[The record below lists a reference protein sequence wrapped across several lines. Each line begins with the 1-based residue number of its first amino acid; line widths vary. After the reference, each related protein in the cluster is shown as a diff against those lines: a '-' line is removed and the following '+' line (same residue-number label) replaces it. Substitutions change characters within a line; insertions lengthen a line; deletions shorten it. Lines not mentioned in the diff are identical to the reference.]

1 MNPTL
6 RRVLHQL
13 RAAWMLLAVCV
24 ILAIASP
31 VFATSANLLNVAL
44 ATSVTA
50 LLAAGQTFVIILAEI
65 DLSVGAIL
73 GFSAAITAMVLRHH
87 STITGIVV
95 GLAVGAAAGL
105 VNGLL
110 VTKTRMPSFIATLAT
125 LSILS
130 GLALQLTQ
138 GNPVSVTDYNFQNI
152 GQARIA
158 GIPTPV
164 WIMIVVFVIFGILLA
179 RTRFGRYAY
188 ATGDNAEAARLSG
201 ISVDRV
207 KILAFV
213 ISGALAALAGFIVT
227 ARLSTAEPTAGTGL
241 ELEAI
246 AAVIIGGTSLA
257 GGRGDLLGTIVGAL
271 ILGVIDNGMNLLN
284 VNPFL
289 QDVVKGV
296 VILFAVLLDRN
307 ADVIRGWIRRKPP
320 AASLPPTGRTSPH
333 SCPPER
339 HNQPRQRGA
348 PTSTKRQNLRRHPQV
363 SSNSQGESDAQP
375 QERADRHRGAWHRN
389 PGLDR
394 LQ

>member
-188 ATGDNAEAARLSG
+188 ATGDNAEAAKLSG
-201 ISVDRV
+201 ISVDQV

-320 AASLPPTGRTSPH
+320 APSATDESNVPT
-333 SCPPER
+333 
-339 HNQPRQRGA
+339 
-348 PTSTKRQNLRRHPQV
+348 LV
-363 SSNSQGESDAQP
+363 SS
-375 QERADRHRGAWHRN
+375 
-389 PGLDR
+389 
-394 LQ
+394 

>member
-188 ATGDNAEAARLSG
+188 ATGDNAEAAKLSG

-320 AASLPPTGRTSPH
+320 APSATDESNVPP
-333 SCPPER
+333 
-339 HNQPRQRGA
+339 
-348 PTSTKRQNLRRHPQV
+348 LV
-363 SSNSQGESDAQP
+363 SS
-375 QERADRHRGAWHRN
+375 
-389 PGLDR
+389 
-394 LQ
+394 

>member
-179 RTRFGRYAY
+179 RTRFGR
-188 ATGDNAEAARLSG
+188 
-201 ISVDRV
+201 
-207 KILAFV
+207 
-213 ISGALAALAGFIVT
+213 
-227 ARLSTAEPTAGTGL
+227 
-241 ELEAI
+241 
-246 AAVIIGGTSLA
+246 
-257 GGRGDLLGTIVGAL
+257 GGRQTVRYLGRSSQNPRLRHQWCPRRSGRVHRHRAL
-271 ILGVIDNGMNLLN
+271 VYRRTDSRHR
-284 VNPFL
+284 
-289 QDVVKGV
+289 
-296 VILFAVLLDRN
+296 ARTRSDR
-307 ADVIRGWIRRKPP
+307 RRD
-320 AASLPPTGRTSPH
+320 H
-333 SCPPER
+333 
-339 HNQPRQRGA
+339 
-348 PTSTKRQNLRRHPQV
+348 RRH
-363 SSNSQGESDAQP
+363 QP
-375 QERADRHRGAWHRN
+375 GRRPR
-389 PGLDR
+389 
-394 LQ
+394 

>member
-1 MNPTL
+1 MNPNL

-130 GLALQLTQ
+130 GLALQFTQ
-138 GNPVSVTDYNFQNI
+138 GNPVSVSDYNFQNI

-188 ATGDNAEAARLSG
+188 ATGDNAEAAKLSG

-320 AASLPPTGRTSPH
+320 APSATDGSNVPT
-333 SCPPER
+333 
-339 HNQPRQRGA
+339 
-348 PTSTKRQNLRRHPQV
+348 LV
-363 SSNSQGESDAQP
+363 SS
-375 QERADRHRGAWHRN
+375 
-389 PGLDR
+389 
-394 LQ
+394 

>member
-188 ATGDNAEAARLSG
+188 ATGDNAEAAKLSG

-320 AASLPPTGRTSPH
+320 AASATDESNVPT
-333 SCPPER
+333 
-339 HNQPRQRGA
+339 
-348 PTSTKRQNLRRHPQV
+348 LV
-363 SSNSQGESDAQP
+363 SS
-375 QERADRHRGAWHRN
+375 
-389 PGLDR
+389 
-394 LQ
+394 

>member
-130 GLALQLTQ
+130 GLALQFTQ
-138 GNPVSVTDYNFQNI
+138 GNPVSVSDYNFQNI

-188 ATGDNAEAARLSG
+188 ATGDNAEAAKLSG

-320 AASLPPTGRTSPH
+320 APSATDGSNVPAL
-333 SCPPER
+333 
-339 HNQPRQRGA
+339 
-348 PTSTKRQNLRRHPQV
+348 V
-363 SSNSQGESDAQP
+363 SS
-375 QERADRHRGAWHRN
+375 
-389 PGLDR
+389 
-394 LQ
+394 

>member
-1 MNPTL
+1 
-6 RRVLHQL
+6 
-13 RAAWMLLAVCV
+13 
-24 ILAIASP
+24 
-31 VFATSANLLNVAL
+31 
-44 ATSVTA
+44 
-50 LLAAGQTFVIILAEI
+50 
-65 DLSVGAIL
+65 
-73 GFSAAITAMVLRHH
+73 MVLRHH

-188 ATGDNAEAARLSG
+188 ATGDNAEAAKLSG

-320 AASLPPTGRTSPH
+320 APSATDGSNVPAL
-333 SCPPER
+333 
-339 HNQPRQRGA
+339 
-348 PTSTKRQNLRRHPQV
+348 V
-363 SSNSQGESDAQP
+363 SS
-375 QERADRHRGAWHRN
+375 
-389 PGLDR
+389 
-394 LQ
+394 

>member
-6 RRVLHQL
+6 RRIVREL

-31 VFATSANLLNVAL
+31 VFATSSNLLNVAL

-73 GFSAAITAMVLRHH
+73 GFSAVITAMVLQHH
-87 STITGIVV
+87 GTAVGVIV
-95 GLAVGAAAGL
+95 GLLVGAAAGL

-125 LSILS
+125 MSVLGGLTLELS
-130 GLALQLTQ
+130 Q
-138 GNPVSVTDYNFQNI
+138 GNPVGVSDYNFQNI
-152 GQARIA
+152 GQSNIA
-158 GIPTPV
+158 GVPAPV
-164 WIMIVVFVIFGILLA
+164 WIMAAVFVVFGILLS
-179 RTRFGRYAY
+179 RTRYGRYVY
-188 ATGDNAEAARLSG
+188 ATGDNAEAAKLSG
-201 ISVDRV
+201 ISVHRV

-213 ISGALAALAGFIVT
+213 ISGILAALAGFIVT

-257 GGRGDLLGTIVGAL
+257 GGRGDLIGTIVGAL

-284 VNPFL
+284 VSPFL
-289 QDVVKGV
+289 QSVVKGL

-307 ADVIRGWIRRKPP
+307 ADVIRSWFRRQPP
-320 AASLPPTGRTSPH
+320 QQARTV
-333 SCPPER
+333 E
-339 HNQPRQRGA
+339 PRSQEI
-348 PTSTKRQNLRRHPQV
+348 V
-363 SSNSQGESDAQP
+363 SS
-375 QERADRHRGAWHRN
+375 
-389 PGLDR
+389 
-394 LQ
+394 

>member
-6 RRVLHQL
+6 RRIAREL
-13 RAAWMLLAVCV
+13 RAAWMLLAVCI

-31 VFATSANLLNVAL
+31 VFATSSNLLNVAL

-65 DLSVGAIL
+65 DLSVGAVL
-73 GFSAAITAMVLRHH
+73 GFSSVITAMVLQQH
-87 STITGIVV
+87 STAVGVVV
-95 GLAVGAAAGL
+95 GLLVGAAAGL

-125 LSILS
+125 MSVLGGLTLELS
-130 GLALQLTQ
+130 Q
-138 GNPVSVTDYNFQNI
+138 GNPVGVSDYDFQNI
-152 GQARIA
+152 GQAKIA

-164 WIMIVVFVIFGILLA
+164 WIMVGVFVVFGVLLA
-179 RTRFGRYAY
+179 RTRYGRYVY
-188 ATGDNAEAARLSG
+188 ATGDNAEAAKLSG

-207 KILAFV
+207 KILAFM
-213 ISGALAALAGFIVT
+213 ISGVLAALAGFIVT

-257 GGRGDLLGTIVGAL
+257 GGRGDLIGTIVGAL

-284 VNPFL
+284 VSPFL
-289 QDVVKGV
+289 QSVVKGL

-307 ADVIRGWIRRKPP
+307 AEVIRGWFRRQ
-320 AASLPPTGRTSPH
+320 PPTSRPPVTSDA
-333 SCPPER
+333 PE
-339 HNQPRQRGA
+339 
-348 PTSTKRQNLRRHPQV
+348 LV
-363 SSNSQGESDAQP
+363 SS
-375 QERADRHRGAWHRN
+375 
-389 PGLDR
+389 
-394 LQ
+394 